1 MNIYDRSNPPQGFY
15 VYAYLR
21 EDGTPYY
28 VGKGKSVRASA
39 DHKHIPVPKDHNRIK
54 ILQHGL
60 TEEQAFAA
68 ESKHI
73 LEYGRKDL
81 GTGILI
87 NRTNGGEGPSGMTH
101 STETKLKMRESHIN
115 QVPWNKG
122 KKHTPEHIEKV
133 AASHRGKKKP
143 PRSEETKK
151 SQSEKMKGRKPWNA
165 NKKGVQI
172 PWNKGIPRDK
182 ETISKDQETKKRNST
197 GSYQKLKCP
206 HCGTIADK
214 PNFSRWHGD
223 RCKNINKI

>member
-1 MNIYDRSNPPQGFY
+1 MIFSKNNPPLGFY

-28 VGKGKSVRASA
+28 IGKGKSFRASA

-60 TEEQAFAA
+60 TEEQAFAY
-68 ESKHI
+68 ENKHI

-101 STETKLKMRESHIN
+101 SDETKLKMRESHKN

-122 KKHTPEHIEKV
+122 KKLTPEHIEK
-133 AASHRGKKKP
+133 AIAPLRGRKNG
-143 PRSEETKK
+143 PRSEESK
-151 SQSEKMKGRKPWNA
+151 SKQSASMKGK
-165 NKKGVQI
+165 I
-172 PWNKGIPRDK
+172 PWNKGKKKDK
-182 ETISKDQETKKRNST
+182 N
-197 GSYQKLKCP
+197 
-206 HCGTIADK
+206 
-214 PNFSRWHGD
+214 
-223 RCKNINKI
+223 